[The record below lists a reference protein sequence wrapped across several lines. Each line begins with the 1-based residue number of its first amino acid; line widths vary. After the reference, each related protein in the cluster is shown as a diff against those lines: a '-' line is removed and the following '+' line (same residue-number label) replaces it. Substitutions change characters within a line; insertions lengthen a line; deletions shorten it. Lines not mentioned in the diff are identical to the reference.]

1 MVGWAER
8 SEAQRGS
15 FDGQRHCVGL
25 RVAQPNLRVLPEFAM
40 REPSGARNKQAGLK
54 FFVQQEALRR
64 RIAAVILFF
73 Q

>member
-1 MVGWAER
+1 
-8 SEAQRGS
+8 
-15 FDGQRHCVGL
+15 
-25 RVAQPNLRVLPEFAM
+25 M

-54 FFVQQEALRR
+54 IFVQQEALRR